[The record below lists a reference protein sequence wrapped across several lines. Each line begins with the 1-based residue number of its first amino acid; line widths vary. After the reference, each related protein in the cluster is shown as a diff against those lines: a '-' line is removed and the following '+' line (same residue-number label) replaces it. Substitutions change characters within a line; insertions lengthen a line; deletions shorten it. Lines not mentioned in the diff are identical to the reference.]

1 MELSKQQP
9 VPETLEA
16 DLDQLVQRILTGL
29 APGGR
34 IILGLCGAPGTG
46 KSTFA
51 EQLAHAIGNDRAVVV
66 PMDGFHLGHDVIK
79 DSPKLDRKGAIDTFD
94 VGGYR
99 SLLQRIRSRE
109 EDVVYAPAY
118 RRGLEEPIAASIPV
132 PRDYPVVIT
141 EGNYLLASDPKW
153 QAVRSELDQVWYLET
168 PDELR
173 LSRLIDRHVRFGK
186 ALSKAVE
193 WVHRSDEPNA
203 EFIRTTRG
211 AADLIVRLT

>member
-1 MELSKQQP
+1 MELSKQRP
-9 VPETLEA
+9 VPEILEA
-16 DLDQLVQRILTGL
+16 DADQLAQRILGNL
-29 APGGR
+29 APGSR
-34 IILGLCGAPGTG
+34 MILGLCGAPGAG

-51 EQLAHAIGNDRAVVV
+51 DQLAVALGSDRAVVV
-66 PMDGFHLGHDVIK
+66 PMDGFHLGHEVIK

-99 SLLQRIRSRE
+99 SLLQRIRSCD

-118 RRGLEEPIAASIPV
+118 RRGLEEPIAASIAV
-132 PRDYPVVIT
+132 PRDVPVVIT
-141 EGNYLLASDPKW
+141 EGNYLLAPDPRW
-153 QAVRSELDQVWYLET
+153 QAVRAELDQVWYLET

-173 LSRLIDRHVRFGK
+173 LARLVDRHVHFGK

-203 EFIRTTRG
+203 EFIRTTRHS
-211 AADLIVRLT
+211 ADLIIRLT

>member
-1 MELSKQQP
+1 MELSKQRP
-9 VPETLEA
+9 VPEILEA
-16 DLDQLVQRILTGL
+16 GVDQLVQRILGNL
-29 APGGR
+29 APGSR
-34 IILGLCGAPGTG
+34 MILGLCGAPGAG

-51 EQLAHAIGNDRAVVV
+51 DQLAEALGSDRAVVV
-66 PMDGFHLGHDVIK
+66 PMDGFHLGHEVIK

-99 SLLQRIRSRE
+99 SLLQRIRSRD

-118 RRGLEEPIAASIPV
+118 RRGLEEPIAASIAV
-132 PRDYPVVIT
+132 PRDLPVVIT
-141 EGNYLLASDPKW
+141 EGNYLLAPDHRW
-153 QAVRSELDQVWYLET
+153 QAVRAELDQVWYLET

-173 LSRLIDRHVRFGK
+173 LARLVDRHVHFGK

-203 EFIRTTRG
+203 EFIRTTRHS
-211 AADLIVRLT
+211 ADLIIRLT

>member
-1 MELSKQQP
+1 MG
-9 VPETLEA
+9 
-16 DLDQLVQRILTGL
+16 QLVQRILAGL
-29 APGGR
+29 APGSR
-34 IILGLCGAPGTG
+34 MILGLCGAPGAG

-51 EQLAHAIGNDRAVVV
+51 EQLAQALGSDHAVVV
-66 PMDGFHLGHDVIK
+66 PMDGFHLGHEVIK

-99 SLLQRIRSRE
+99 SLLQRIRSRDE
-109 EDVVYAPAY
+109 EVVYAPAY

-132 PRDYPVVIT
+132 PRDLPVVIT
-141 EGNYLLASDPKW
+141 EGNYLLAPDPRW
-153 QAVRSELDQVWYLET
+153 QAVRAELDQVWYLET

-173 LSRLIDRHVRFGK
+173 LARLVNRHVHFGK

-203 EFIRTTRG
+203 EFIRTTRP
-211 AADLIVRLT
+211 AADLIIRLT

>member
-1 MELSKQQP
+1 MELSKQRP
-9 VPETLEA
+9 SPEILEA
-16 DLDQLVQRILTGL
+16 DVDQLARRILGGL
-29 APGGR
+29 ASGSR
-34 IILGLCGAPGTG
+34 MILGLCGAPGAG

-51 EQLAHAIGNDRAVVV
+51 DQLAEALGSDRAVVV
-66 PMDGFHLGHDVIK
+66 PMDGFHLGHEVIK

-99 SLLQRIRSRE
+99 SLLQRIRSRD

-118 RRGLEEPIAASIPV
+118 RRGLEEPIAASIAV
-132 PRDYPVVIT
+132 PRDLPVVIT
-141 EGNYLLASDPKW
+141 EGNYLLAPDPRW
-153 QAVRSELDQVWYLET
+153 QAVRAELNQVWYLET

-173 LSRLIDRHVRFGK
+173 LARLIDRHVHFGK

-203 EFIRTTRG
+203 EFIRATRHS
-211 AADLIVRLT
+211 ADLIIRLT

>member
-1 MELSKQQP
+1 MELSKQRP
-9 VPETLEA
+9 FPEILEA
-16 DLDQLVQRILTGL
+16 DVDQLAQRILVGL
-29 APGGR
+29 APGTR
-34 IILGLCGAPGTG
+34 MILGLCGAPGAG

-51 EQLAHAIGNDRAVVV
+51 EQLAEVLGSDRAVVV
-66 PMDGFHLGHDVIK
+66 PMDGFHLGHEVIK

-99 SLLQRIRSRE
+99 SLLQRIRTRD

-118 RRGLEEPIAASIPV
+118 RRGLEEPIAASIAV
-132 PRDYPVVIT
+132 PRDLPVVIT
-141 EGNYLLASDPKW
+141 EGNYLLAPDPRW
-153 QAVRSELDQVWYLET
+153 QTVRAELDQVWYLET

-173 LSRLIDRHVRFGK
+173 LTRLIDRHVHFGK

-203 EFIRTTRG
+203 EFIRTTRHS
-211 AADLIVRLT
+211 ADLIIRLT

>member
-1 MELSKQQP
+1 MEPSKQRP
-9 VPETLEA
+9 FPEILEA
-16 DLDQLVQRILTGL
+16 DVDQLSQLILGKLATGS
-29 APGGR
+29 R
-34 IILGLCGAPGTG
+34 IILGLCGAPGAG

-51 EQLAHAIGNDRAVVV
+51 GQLADRLGSDCAVVV

-99 SLLQRIRSRE
+99 SLLQRIRSRD

-118 RRGLEEPIAASIPV
+118 RRGLEEPIAASIAV
-132 PRDYPVVIT
+132 SRELPVVIT
-141 EGNYLLASDPKW
+141 EGNYLLAPDPRW
-153 QAVRSELDQVWYLET
+153 QAVRAELDQVWYLET

-173 LSRLIDRHVRFGK
+173 VARLVDRHVYFGK

-203 EFIRTTRG
+203 EFIRTTRNS
-211 AADLIVRLT
+211 ADLVIRLP

>member
-16 DLDQLVQRILTGL
+16 NVDQLVQRILTAL
-29 APGGR
+29 VPGGR
-34 IILGLCGAPGTG
+34 IILGLCGAPGAG

-51 EQLAHAIGNDRAVVV
+51 EQLAQALGSDRAVVV

-132 PRDYPVVIT
+132 PREHPVVIT
-141 EGNYLLASDPKW
+141 EGNYLLAPDPKW
-153 QAVRSELDQVWYLET
+153 KAVRAELDQVWYLET

-173 LSRLIDRHVRFGK
+173 LTRLIDRHVHFGK

-211 AADLIVRLT
+211 SADLIVRLT

>member
-9 VPETLEA
+9 IPEILEA
-16 DLDQLVQRILTGL
+16 DLDQLVQRIVAGL
-29 APGGR
+29 VPGTR
-34 IILGLCGAPGTG
+34 IILGLCGAPGAG

-51 EQLAHAIGNDRAVVV
+51 AQLAQALGGDRAVVV
-66 PMDGFHLGHDVIK
+66 PMDGFHLGQDVIK

-132 PRDYPVVIT
+132 SREHPVVIT
-141 EGNYLLASDPKW
+141 EGNYLLAPDPRW
-153 QAVRSELDQVWYLET
+153 QAVRAELDQVWYLET

-173 LSRLIDRHVRFGK
+173 LTRLIDRHVHFGK
-186 ALSKAVE
+186 ALSNAVE

-203 EFIRTTRG
+203 EFIRTTRS

>member
-1 MELSKQQP
+1 MELSKQRP
-9 VPETLEA
+9 FPEILEA
-16 DLDQLVQRILTGL
+16 DVDQLVHRILGRL
-29 APGGR
+29 APGKR
-34 IILGLCGAPGTG
+34 MMLGLCGAPGAG

-51 EQLAHAIGNDRAVVV
+51 DQLAEALGSDRAVVV
-66 PMDGFHLGHDVIK
+66 PMDGFHLGHEVIK

-118 RRGLEEPIAASIPV
+118 RRGLEEPVAASITV
-132 PRDYPVVIT
+132 PRDLPVIIT
-141 EGNYLLASDPKW
+141 EGNYLLAPDPRW
-153 QAVRSELDQVWYLET
+153 QAVRAELDQVWYLET
-168 PDELR
+168 PDEVRVAR
-173 LSRLIDRHVRFGK
+173 LVDRHVHFGK

-203 EFIRTTRG
+203 EFIRTTRS
-211 AADLIVRLT
+211 AADLIIRLT